1 MSVHCIYSEVML
13 LYMSLYMCVLL
24 ISSEGINQKP
34 LRQRRSLT
42 RFYFFILSSFVFWNC
57 LYLLDGGN
65 FLVRGMDVCHTEHMY
80 SYLRCQVPS
89 KPPHRI
95 KCPQFWHLLLI
106 GGVRFYW
113 ASLTIA
119 KEGTVDFEVT
129 SIQSKLGLNWLF
141 QIGTF
146 QTPNRWRLDFVCA
159 QTFSLSGDELAS
171 QHMSSLFSLWV
182 TLCLLLQGQQASQQ
196 PQGPTPWCWRPLLRN
211 RPGQLSHWRHGHGKT
226 ASPTTF
232 IILMSPYMC
241 LFTDVG
247 CPFSFSLF

>member
-119 KEGTVDFEVT
+119 KEGAVDFEVT
-129 SIQSKLGLNWLF
+129 SIQSKTWTQLVVSDRHISNAKQVEVGLCVCSDILSFW
-141 QIGTF
+141 
-146 QTPNRWRLDFVCA
+146 RWV
-159 QTFSLSGDELAS
+159 
-171 QHMSSLFSLWV
+171 
-182 TLCLLLQGQQASQQ
+182 
-196 PQGPTPWCWRPLLRN
+196 
-211 RPGQLSHWRHGHGKT
+211 
-226 ASPTTF
+226 
-232 IILMSPYMC
+232 
-241 LFTDVG
+241 
-247 CPFSFSLF
+247 SFSAHVLAIFPLGHTVFVVTGATSQPTAPRANPLMLTATPP